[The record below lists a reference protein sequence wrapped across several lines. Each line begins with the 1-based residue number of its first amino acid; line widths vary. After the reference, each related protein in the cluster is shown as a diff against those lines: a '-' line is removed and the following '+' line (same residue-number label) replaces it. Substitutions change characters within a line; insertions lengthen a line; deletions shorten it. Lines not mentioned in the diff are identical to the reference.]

1 MLHPL
6 IKVVD
11 LGVIEGRGLVAQG
24 LIRQGEIVSQLEP
37 DQPMYLISEVVN
49 WPEAEQETLLIHA
62 YQCSETHLV
71 NEQGDERFMN
81 HSCDPNTWWGGDN
94 DTMIARRDIQPG
106 EEITYDYA
114 TTEITLPFEM
124 ACGCGSPH
132 CRGVVTNLD
141 YRDPAWQAAYGLHL
155 PDYTLRCLE
164 RENGR

>member
-1 MLHPL
+1 
-6 IKVVD
+6 
-11 LGVIEGRGLVAQG
+11 
-24 LIRQGEIVSQLEP
+24 
-37 DQPMYLISEVVN
+37 
-49 WPEAEQETLLIHA
+49 
-62 YQCSETHLV
+62 
-71 NEQGDERFMN
+71 
-81 HSCDPNTWWGGDN
+81 
-94 DTMIARRDIQPG
+94 MIARRDIKPG